1 MNINFNYKN
10 SNSRR
15 ELINKIL
22 LTIIIIALFRLGSFI
37 PIPNIDQEYLY
48 SELKKIKILNLF
60 SSFAQ
65 GNFFVLGIFSL
76 GILPNIN
83 ASILI
88 QILSTII
95 PSLKRLQREE
105 GEFGKKQ
112 IKYATRVLT
121 GLIAFQYGLII
132 GTYIKPFVFEWSFFY
147 SIEIALVLTM
157 GSLIIMLF
165 SEVIDEYG
173 IGNGI
178 SLFIFVNISSSL
190 PLILENLK
198 FFLPLTIQF
207 IFLVVFLIAVFCLI
221 ITQNATRTITVVSN
235 KQLLRPSIRTENT
248 YLPFRLNPSGIM
260 PVIFASSLINII
272 FALIKNITSLSSSS
286 TWIYIVSYFFLTLLF
301 SYIYSTLIINP
312 NDLARD
318 LKNLGFIIPSIA
330 PGISTAKFLQDV
342 VNRLA
347 LLGGFFLSI
356 AVLLPLLFVFVLP
369 DINDLNGIGS
379 TSLIILVGVAI
390 DLNRQIQTD
399 FISKSYDK
407 IRL

>member
-165 SEVIDEYG
+165 SEIIDEYG

-272 FALIKNITSLSSSS
+272 FALIKNITSISSSS

-301 SYIYSTLIINP
+301 SYIYSSLIINP